1 MNYISKKLFKMFLAD
16 QNKIS
21 CGRGS
26 FPTLHKDRIC
36 AGGSPVKT
44 FSINKFQYDK
54 KLIYLMYVAAC

>member
-1 MNYISKKLFKMFLAD
+1 MFLAD